1 VLGSVLPEKEILNLK
16 KRLGVTK
23 KQAKIL
29 DDINYLK
36 KIESIFTAPLDANH
50 LYSMLLATDREAIL
64 VIASTTS
71 NPMVA
76 RNLDRYLAGNLL
88 RMPLSGAELIELG
101 LKPGPEIGMM
111 QRELRCAMI
120 DRIILNKRD
129 AVLFVL
135 TKLEESLN

>member
-1 VLGSVLPEKEILNLK
+1 
-16 KRLGVTK
+16 
-23 KQAKIL
+23 
-29 DDINYLK
+29 
-36 KIESIFTAPLDANH
+36 
-50 LYSMLLATDREAIL
+50 M